1 MTERRPPSTRL
12 LLAIIP
18 GLVAVVIALTV
29 VVIDT
34 AINRARVAAEQ
45 AEYQRIINQLTK
57 QLYWLE
63 NPEE

>member
-12 LLAIIP
+12 LLAIIA

>member
-1 MTERRPPSTRL
+1 MTRRPPSTRL
-12 LLAIIP
+12 LLAIIA
-18 GLVAVVIALTV
+18 GLTAIVIALTV

-34 AINRARVAAEQ
+34 AINNARVAAEQ

-63 NPEE
+63 NREE